1 MYLDKLVMNMQFY
14 VFPDYSTF
22 EQRVPLGRKEH
33 YEIIDIKIT
42 SNGAFWFTTTKK
54 GTRKFVNANSA
65 FVHLHDNTKSIDQI
79 QFDEKPY
86 KVTRDNF
93 KYDPKKKQLI
103 IGDSWWKQPVWTKTI
118 LGCYNGSEIPAKK
131 MKIKGDWILD
141 RHERIIYLI
150 LDYAPIIRKNKISD
164 EPPTKE
170 QLDYAKK
177 LEEQIADLET
187 Y

>member
-1 MYLDKLVMNMQFY
+1 MNIQFH
-14 VFPDYSTF
+14 VFPNYDTF
-22 EQRVPLGRKEH
+22 LQRTPIDRKEH
-33 YEIIDIKIT
+33 YTIIDINIT
-42 SNGAFWFTTTKK
+42 SNGGFWITTNKK
-54 GTRKFVNANSA
+54 GGSKFVNANSP
-65 FVHLHDNTKSIDQI
+65 FVHLHSGATIPQL

-86 KVTRDNF
+86 NVTRDNF

-103 IGDSWWKQPVWTKTI
+103 IGDSWWKQPVWTKSI
-118 LGCYNGSEIPAKK
+118 LGSYHGSEIPAKK

-150 LDYAPIIRKNKISD
+150 LNYAPIIRKNKISN
-164 EPPTKE
+164 ESASKE

-177 LEEQIADLET
+177 LEEQIEDLET